1 MFTVVIAEQ
10 THLDSIKEYDLFL
23 KPFLKESTAVF
34 CVWHPEEDT
43 LSASVPDLRQALKRG
58 DKWRAIVVADSQGA
72 SLKNPFDIVQHKDPE
87 WDPELTDEENREKR
101 IEARFAS
108 YEKAASQPLSRLMA
122 YLCDRPLITAG
133 KNGLMDEDPDFREY
147 VRCEEKKQALQ
158 AAIIEGEPADFI
170 KPAEVICLAR
180 RTTGDVEYDIRT
192 SWNPHLDLQYSR
204 FAEYNLYYPKMRY
217 LVFDILPPTHR
228 NYRFDNVRFLYALLL
243 LASNDVPGDSL
254 QPSRVYVLDCEN
266 DTVKLSELLQRYDD
280 RLLATQKMLEEN
292 IRILKHLDPEKL
304 SDKEVAVIFCTPT
317 SIPMRPEKSFDES
330 ELYVDLKE
338 YGCFSDHPRDEKI
351 LWHDDLARSKRT
363 LAWYL
368 KQPSKSLRAAVAD
381 VHTQSEDPF
390 GMEKVHLL
398 DELQIGDF
406 REYLENQEEASVD
419 SRPENVTDPS
429 IFQDRVDKAAKRVE
443 EHMET
448 RMTQKTGWI
457 ALAIVL
463 VCFLLGLVPSLMT
476 GTPSALMLV
485 SMGIAVAAIIGIAL
499 ICFLIQRARMR
510 SEIRT
515 YNDALRGI
523 SATVRSNMERYS
535 AYLGHV
541 CSLLKGNVID
551 NSLKEDC
558 DEVQSKCKV
567 FQKHIADIKELRAD
581 WGLIFSQFLEPDQ
594 ERNVE
599 AQPFGFDY
607 RNTVTY
613 RYPITSGDMH
623 TSRVEFIQPDNFVEL
638 PVNYIKRVTIRREE
652 LYD

>member
-1 MFTVVIAEQ
+1 
-10 THLDSIKEYDLFL
+10 
-23 KPFLKESTAVF
+23 
-34 CVWHPEEDT
+34 
-43 LSASVPDLRQALKRG
+43 
-58 DKWRAIVVADSQGA
+58 
-72 SLKNPFDIVQHKDPE
+72 
-87 WDPELTDEENREKR
+87 
-101 IEARFAS
+101 
-108 YEKAASQPLSRLMA
+108 
-122 YLCDRPLITAG
+122 
-133 KNGLMDEDPDFREY
+133 
-147 VRCEEKKQALQ
+147 
-158 AAIIEGEPADFI
+158 
-170 KPAEVICLAR
+170 
-180 RTTGDVEYDIRT
+180 
-192 SWNPHLDLQYSR
+192 
-204 FAEYNLYYPKMRY
+204 
-217 LVFDILPPTHR
+217 
-228 NYRFDNVRFLYALLL
+228 
-243 LASNDVPGDSL
+243 
-254 QPSRVYVLDCEN
+254 
-266 DTVKLSELLQRYDD
+266 VKLSELLQRYDD

-304 SDKEVAVIFCTPT
+304 SDKEVSSIFCTPT

-390 GMEKVHLL
+390 GMDKVHLL
-398 DELQIGDF
+398 DELQVVDF

-457 ALAIVL
+457 ALSIVL

-476 GTPSALMLV
+476 GKPSTLILV
-485 SMGIAVAAIIGIAL
+485 SMGISIAAIVGIAL

-523 SATVRSNMERYS
+523 SATVRTNMERYA

-541 CSLLKGNVID
+541 CSLLKGNVIN

-567 FQKHIADIKELRAD
+567 FQKHIADIKDLRAD
-581 WGLIFSQFLEPDQ
+581 WGLTFSQFLEPDQ

-623 TSRVEFIQPDNFVEL
+623 ASRVEFIQPDNFVEL